1 MTTVLALWLPI
12 LLSGVAVYIVS
23 SIIHMATPWHKGDY
37 LKLPDEDRVLD
48 ALRPFALPPG
58 DYSAPRA
65 GSMQEMGTPEFVE
78 KMKRGPVFMV
88 TVMPSAPMAIGRSL
102 AQWFVYS
109 LVVAWFAAYTAGVA
123 IPPGGDRLKVVQIAF
138 TTAFAGYAL
147 GLWQIHIWYLR
158 SLVATVKST
167 IDGVIYAALT
177 AGLLAWLWP
186 GA

>member
-78 KMKRGPVFMV
+78 TMKRGPVF
-88 TVMPSAPMAIGRSL
+88 
-102 AQWFVYS
+102 
-109 LVVAWFAAYTAGVA
+109 
-123 IPPGGDRLKVVQIAF
+123 
-138 TTAFAGYAL
+138 
-147 GLWQIHIWYLR
+147 
-158 SLVATVKST
+158 
-167 IDGVIYAALT
+167 
-177 AGLLAWLWP
+177 
-186 GA
+186 